1 MDSLDEE
8 LEKEIKELFNNLIK
22 KGNLEINKLNS
33 RQYSKGIIICINKF
47 IEKYINIDSHK
58 SIAIWRNINFLNKKF
73 RDISSK
79 KFGYKNTKKKD
90 IKNIFLL
97 VYLMIFRCQI
107 SMPKTLSFNLSK
119 KFLYIKKL
127 YNFLKI
133 MISFTSKFYSGKVID
148 ISELGIIL
156 KMLII
161 FSINNTIHD
170 LK

>member
-1 MDSLDEE
+1 
-8 LEKEIKELFNNLIK
+8 
-22 KGNLEINKLNS
+22 
-33 RQYSKGIIICINKF
+33 
-47 IEKYINIDSHK
+47 
-58 SIAIWRNINFLNKKF
+58 
-73 RDISSK
+73 
-79 KFGYKNTKKKD
+79 
-90 IKNIFLL
+90 
-97 VYLMIFRCQI
+97 
-107 SMPKTLSFNLSK
+107 MPKTLSFNLSK